1 MIWHLVMTRA
11 GNIEVIMVH
20 GLHESHITPWLRHKN
35 KSIFSRYV
43 GLLKGYVMFCLLRLF
58 RDNCLW
64 QMMTDV
70 TFDPFYS
77 LRNTIEHM
85 CTSALFTVITPH
97 LMWKHHDDIM
107 AWKPFPYQWPFG
119 LRIQQSLVD
128 LINIGP
134 VILSFD
140 GFFFVPWQTV
150 KETVKSTI
158 ICDAIILISGH
169 YNVNRTK
176 HKQFLLQVLL

>member
-140 GFFFVPWQTV
+140 VFFFCTLTNCWTNSQNTSSSSF
-150 KETVKSTI
+150 KSCFSTYIHI
-158 ICDAIILISGH
+158 IYSALC
-169 YNVNRTK
+169 
-176 HKQFLLQVLL
+176 LLTS